1 MFTNHHLY
9 INRLLLAVVIVSFM
23 VGCDL
28 VKVKDDSTGVS
39 NAPQPVA
46 RVNDT
51 FLYEADLEGIVAASA
66 TPADSADRATAYI
79 NQWIRKQLLID
90 EATSRIDFD
99 EAEIQRK
106 ILDYR
111 YSLIAYGYQEFYVG
125 QHLNKEVTA
134 AEVKIYYDQNADNFP
149 LKQNIIRGK
158 FIKVPSDAP
167 QINQIRSLMNS
178 KQAQKIE
185 DLKSYCFSY
194 ATNYSLED
202 SIWINFDEIIRN
214 TPLAEIPNRVQFLRT
229 RKFVESSDNT
239 SRYFLKIDEYK
250 KTDDIAPLEIVKDQI
265 INIIINKRKVELAGN
280 LEKEVYDKAIETNA
294 FEIYK

>member
-1 MFTNHHLY
+1 
-9 INRLLLAVVIVSFM
+9 
-23 VGCDL
+23 
-28 VKVKDDSTGVS
+28 
-39 NAPQPVA
+39 
-46 RVNDT
+46 
-51 FLYEADLEGIVAASA
+51 
-66 TPADSADRATAYI
+66 
-79 NQWIRKQLLID
+79 
-90 EATSRIDFD
+90 
-99 EAEIQRK
+99 
-106 ILDYR
+106 
-111 YSLIAYGYQEFYVG
+111 
-125 QHLNKEVTA
+125 
-134 AEVKIYYDQNADNFP
+134 
-149 LKQNIIRGK
+149 
-158 FIKVPSDAP
+158 
-167 QINQIRSLMNS
+167 MNS
-178 KQAQKIE
+178 TQSKKIE

>member
-1 MFTNHHLY
+1 MFTDHLKV
-9 INRLLLAVVIVSFM
+9 NRLLLAAVTVIMLF
-23 VGCDL
+23 GCDL
-28 VKVKDDSTGVS
+28 VKVKDDDAVG
-39 NAPQPVA
+39 NDQPQAVA
-46 RVNDT
+46 RVHDT
-51 FLYEADLEGIVAASA
+51 YLYKADLEGIVAASA

-111 YSLIAYGYQEFYVG
+111 YSLIAYGYQEYYVG
-125 QHLNKEVTA
+125 QHLNKEVT
-134 AEVKIYYDQNADNFP
+134 EEEIQTYYDQNADNFP

-158 FIKVPSDAP
+158 YIKVPSDAP
-167 QINQIRSLMNS
+167 KLDQIRSLMNS
-178 KQAQKIE
+178 MRPQKIE
-185 DLKSYCFSY
+185 ELKSYCFRY

-229 RKFVESSDNT
+229 RKFVESTDNT
-239 SRYFLKIDEYK
+239 SKYFLKIDEYK
-250 KTDDIAPLEIVKDQI
+250 KTDDTAPLEIVRDQI

-280 LEKEVYDKAIETNA
+280 LEKEVYDKANETNA

>member
-1 MFTNHHLY
+1 MFTDHLKV
-9 INRLLLAVVIVSFM
+9 NRLLLAAVTVIMLF
-23 VGCDL
+23 GCDL
-28 VKVKDDSTGVS
+28 VKVKDDDAVG
-39 NAPQPVA
+39 NDQPQAVA
-46 RVNDT
+46 RVHDT
-51 FLYEADLEGIVAASA
+51 YLYKADLEGIVAASA

-111 YSLIAYGYQEFYVG
+111 YSLIAYGYQEYYVG
-125 QHLNKEVTA
+125 QHLNKEVT
-134 AEVKIYYDQNADNFP
+134 EEEIQTYYDQNADNFP

-158 FIKVPSDAP
+158 YIKVPSDAP
-167 QINQIRSLMNS
+167 KLDQIRSLMNS
-178 KQAQKIE
+178 TRPQKIE
-185 DLKSYCFSY
+185 ELKSYCFRY

-229 RKFVESSDNT
+229 RKFVESTDNT
-239 SRYFLKIDEYK
+239 SKYFLKIDEYK
-250 KTDDIAPLEIVKDQI
+250 KTDDTAPLEIVRDQI

-280 LEKEVYDKAIETNA
+280 LEKEVYDKANETNA

>member
-1 MFTNHHLY
+1 MFTVILNQIKY
-9 INRLLLAVVIVSFM
+9 QLLLLSFLIV
-23 VGCDL
+23 VGCNF
-28 VKVKDDSTGVS
+28 VKVKDEAKLEADL
-39 NAPQPVA
+39 PKPVA

-51 FLYEADLEGIVAASA
+51 YLHRADLEGMVSPEVSP
-66 TPADSADRATAYI
+66 TDSADRISAYI

-111 YSLIAYGYQEFYVG
+111 YSLIAYGYQEYYIN
-125 QHLNKEVTA
+125 QHLNKEVSDQ
-134 AEVKIYYDQNADNFP
+134 EIKEYYEQNADNFP

-158 FIKVPSDAP
+158 FIKVPNDAP
-167 QINQIRSLMNS
+167 KTGRIRKLMYS
-178 KQAQKIE
+178 KKAEEIE
-185 DLKSYCFSY
+185 ELKSYCFSY

-202 SIWINFDEIIRN
+202 SIWINFDDIIKN
-214 TPLAEIPNRVQFLRT
+214 TPLVEIPNRVQFLTT
-229 RKFVESSDNT
+229 RKFVESSDST
-239 SRYFLKIDEYK
+239 SKYFLKIDEYK
-250 KTDDIAPLEIVKDQI
+250 KTDDTAPLEIVKDQI
-265 INIIINKRKVELAGN
+265 INIIINKRKVELADN